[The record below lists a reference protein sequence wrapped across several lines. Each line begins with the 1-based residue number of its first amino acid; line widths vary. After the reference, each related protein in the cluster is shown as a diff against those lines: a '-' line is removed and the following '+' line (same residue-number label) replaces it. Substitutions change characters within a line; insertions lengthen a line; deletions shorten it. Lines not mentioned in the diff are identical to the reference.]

1 MVQGPP
7 PPPET
12 PPYGAAR
19 LWIRSALAPP
29 LWSRWWIAGALG
41 IAAVAAAEIAF
52 TAHPAVGSAF
62 AVVALVAG
70 LAGARGDAIVIATC
84 CVAATAVSGVWSGWD
99 VGWTITLVV
108 VAASS
113 VTAVLVSL
121 LRAVAVTTGRQLE
134 LLDRLG
140 THANSSRGVRELAGT
155 LLDLLVPAYADAAML
170 DLAIQD
176 YDRRVAARVAG
187 PHGSAAEEWLRG
199 RPPVGP
205 SLPGTQQVIA
215 TGRPALVEE
224 VDAAL
229 LARLASDEADLVR
242 LRGLA
247 PRSALTLPLA
257 TRGAPFGAVTLI
269 VGASGRRYTRAD
281 LAFAQLVQGRMATVL
296 DNTSLSR
303 AAMRSE
309 AIMVAALDNLQEA
322 VTMNGP
328 DGATVYANQAAVR
341 LLKAQSADELYN
353 ARPGQIAARFAIFDE
368 AGDPLPYRE
377 LPAFRAIAGEQDPGP
392 RLVRNVVRATGEERW
407 LLNKVSVLR
416 DGDGNVDRIVNVIED
431 VTQVKQAEV
440 RERLLGEAT
449 RLLSGSGDRERTLA
463 RLAGVVVP
471 ELAAWCE
478 IRARDQERETIA
490 RAGRDT
496 AVGDEHL
503 TVPVVAAG
511 TELAT
516 IALGRTHRFA
526 AEEVRM
532 VEELGHRAGIALL
545 NMRLSEEQAEITR
558 ELQDGLRPPALPA
571 IPGVQTATLYR
582 PAGELNDVGGDFYDA
597 FPTATDWTVV
607 IGDVAGQG
615 ARAAALTGL
624 TRFTLR
630 SVAQYAGAQH
640 DAMAAVNRAL
650 VEQSDMALCTLAVLR
665 LSRGDDGGVTLGALS
680 AGHPLPVLLR
690 DGQASELG
698 VPGPIAGVFDDAAW
712 DTATVALRDG
722 DTLVLYTDGVLDTVG
737 SDGRFG
743 PERLL
748 EVLCGVPA
756 DPQTVVERVAAALAA
771 YQSGPQRDDTA
782 IVALTVRDATALAAA
797 IGRAHATA

>member
-1 MVQGPP
+1 MVEGPLHSTSP
-7 PPPET
+7 R
-12 PPYGAAR
+12 GAAT

-29 LWSRWWIAGALG
+29 PWSRWWMAGVAG
-41 IAAVAAAEIAF
+41 IAAIAVAEIAF
-52 TAHPAVGSAF
+52 GAHPAVGSAF
-62 AVVALVAG
+62 AVVALLVG
-70 LAGARGDAIVIATC
+70 LVGGRGDTIAVAIG
-84 CVAATAVSGVWSGWD
+84 CVVAMAVSGAWGAWD
-99 VGWTITLVV
+99 TGWTITLVV

-113 VTAVLVSL
+113 LTAVLVSL
-121 LRAVAVTTGRQLE
+121 LRAAAVTSGRQLE

-140 THANSSRGVRELAGT
+140 THANSSRGVRELAQT
-155 LLDLLVPAYADAAML
+155 LLDLLVPVYADAAML
-170 DLAIQD
+170 DLALQG

-187 PHGSAAEEWLRG
+187 PQGRAAEEWLRG

-205 SLPGTQQVIA
+205 ALPGTQRVIA
-215 TGRPALVEE
+215 TGQPAFVDE
-224 VDAAL
+224 VDDAL
-229 LARLASDEADLVR
+229 LQRLASGDGDLER
-242 LRGLA
+242 LRGMRA
-247 PRSALTLPLA
+247 RSALTLPLA
-257 TRGAPFGAVTLI
+257 TRGAPFGALTLI

-281 LAFAQLVQGRMATVL
+281 LAFGQLVQGRMATVL

-303 AAMRSE
+303 AAVRSE
-309 AIMVAALDNLQEA
+309 AIMIAALDTLEEA

-341 LLKAQSADELYN
+341 LLQAQSADELVH
-353 ARPGQIAARFAIFDE
+353 AAPGEITARFALFDE
-368 AGDPLPYRE
+368 AGEPLPYKD
-377 LPAFRAIAGEQDPGP
+377 LPAFRALAGEQHPGP
-392 RLVRNVVRATGEERW
+392 RLVRNVVLATGEERW

-416 DGDGNVDRIVNVIED
+416 DADGNVDRIVNVIED

-449 RLLSGSGDRERTLA
+449 RLLSASTGRERTLA
-463 RLAGVVVP
+463 RLAGVLVP

-478 IRARDQERETIA
+478 IRARDDEEEAETVA
-490 RAGRDT
+490 RAGRDA
-496 AVGDEHL
+496 AVGDAHL
-503 TVPVVAAG
+503 AVPVVAAG
-511 TELAT
+511 TQLAT
-516 IALGRTHRFA
+516 LALGRAGRFS
-526 AEEVRM
+526 AEEARM

-545 NMRLSEEQAEITR
+545 NMRLSEEQAAITR
-558 ELQDGLRPPALPA
+558 ELQEGLRPPELPA

-597 FPTATDWTVV
+597 FATATDWTVV

-640 DAMAAVNRAL
+640 DAMTAVNRAL
-650 VEQSDMALCTLAVLR
+650 AEQSDMALCTLAVLR
-665 LSRGDDGGVTLGALS
+665 LSRAGDGGVTLGSLS

-698 VPGPIAGVFDDAAW
+698 LPGPIAGVFDDAAW
-712 DTATVALRDG
+712 ETVTTPLRDG

-737 SDGRFG
+737 TDGRFG

-748 EVLCGVPA
+748 ELLCGIPA
-756 DPQTVVERVAAALAA
+756 DPEVVVERVAAALAA

-782 IVALTVRDATALAAA
+782 IVALTVRDVGALAAA
-797 IGRAHATA
+797 IGQAHATA